1 MGNIFNQDFRD
12 FIDQLNK
19 NDVKYVLI
27 GGYSVILHGHPR
39 TTGDMDILVAKT
51 IDNYKKL
58 RTAFLHFGMPV
69 FDMTEEKFLNE
80 NIEVFTFGRPPA
92 SIDVMTSALG
102 VDFDSCY
109 NSAIYFEEDGLL
121 VRTIHLNDLINAKKA
136 SGRYKDLDDLDN
148 LTKKL

>member
-39 TTGDMDILVAKT
+39 TTGDMDIWVDRT
-51 IDNYKKL
+51 VENYRKL
-58 RTAFLHFGMPV
+58 RFAFFHFGMPI
-69 FDMTEEKFLNE
+69 FDMTEDRFLNKE
-80 NIEVFTFGRPPA
+80 IEVFTFGRPPA
-92 SIDVMTSALG
+92 SIDLMTTALG
-102 VDFDSCY
+102 LNFTACYDS
-109 NSAIYFEEDGLL
+109 AVYFEEEGLL
-121 VRTIHLNDLINAKKA
+121 IRTIHLNDLINAKRA

-148 LTKKL
+148 LTK